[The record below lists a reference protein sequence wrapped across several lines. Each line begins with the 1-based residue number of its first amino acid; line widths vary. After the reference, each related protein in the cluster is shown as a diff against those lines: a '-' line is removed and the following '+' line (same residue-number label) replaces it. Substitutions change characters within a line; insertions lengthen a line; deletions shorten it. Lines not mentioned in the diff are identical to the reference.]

1 MAMRPSDPNPGCPS
15 PSRWLSV
22 TSTRTLMY
30 LFKARKVKRQ
40 VGYPL
45 VTYKKL
51 WKITIFSGKTHY
63 KWSFS
68 IAMLNYQR
76 VLCDTCWWICQ
87 NLDQSQNGIA
97 KTQRRNM
104 TSLYLWL
111 CTVATSK
118 HFHIC
123 SCIFIYFHIHIIISS
138 PCFPQ
143 TGHKVKWK
151 NVSAPQIIKDSPLL
165 IDGQREQLVH
175 ISQPRQKTNS
185 LVHKLVICIIPS
197 FKKKRK
203 SQANGKLLFDS
214 LLGDCKTCESIPMRT
229 NESMGN
235 QIRITMH
242 IV

>member
-1 MAMRPSDPNPGCPS
+1 MAMRPSDPIPGCPS

-76 VLCDTCWWICQ
+76 VLFDTCWWISQ
-87 NLDQSQNGIA
+87 NLDQSFSGIA

-123 SCIFIYFHIHIIISS
+123 YMFMYFHIFSYPYHHILALLSTNRAQS
-138 PCFPQ
+138 EVEKRLCASNYQRFATP
-143 TGHKVKWK
+143 HRW
-151 NVSAPQIIKDSPLL
+151 SAGTACSHFAASA
-165 IDGQREQLVH
+165 E
-175 ISQPRQKTNS
+175 N
-185 LVHKLVICIIPS
+185 
-197 FKKKRK
+197 
-203 SQANGKLLFDS
+203 
-214 LLGDCKTCESIPMRT
+214 
-229 NESMGN
+229 
-235 QIRITMH
+235 
-242 IV
+242 

>member
-1 MAMRPSDPNPGCPS
+1 
-15 PSRWLSV
+15 
-22 TSTRTLMY
+22 
-30 LFKARKVKRQ
+30 
-40 VGYPL
+40 
-45 VTYKKL
+45 
-51 WKITIFSGKTHY
+51 
-63 KWSFS
+63 
-68 IAMLNYQR
+68 MLNYQR
-76 VLCDTCWWICQ
+76 VLFDTCWWICQ
-87 NLDQSQNGIA
+87 NLDESYCWIA
-97 KTQRRNM
+97 KTQRRSM

-118 HFHIC
+118 HVHTC

-197 FKKKRK
+197 WKTKISSKWQITIWFSLGGLQNLWINSYENKWVD
-203 SQANGKLLFDS
+203 GK
-214 LLGDCKTCESIPMRT
+214 P
-229 NESMGN
+229 N
-235 QIRITMH
+235 
-242 IV
+242 